1 MFCYVQLPA
10 LGVSFSSASVLS
22 NLTCMEM
29 YQRIRHIINVSTHK
43 LCDKRKTHEI
53 LSSKMQPVLS
63 LLNQLRLAVLCGWGI
78 TMVQN
83 YCWQMRFSIS
93 QSKINPVFSWITT
106 KVHRWLII
114 HCLCTYSFAVFF
126 FFCRSNLY
134 FSGWSRLIS
143 FFRMFT
149 LFFILRCSFFDWL
162 QQEFSNCLCEG
173 PPYGNIKD
181 EKKDCLNKIKIKN
194 IYSKAKQ

>member
-10 LGVSFSSASVLS
+10 LGVLFSSASVLS

-43 LCDKRKTHEI
+43 LCDKRKTCEI
-53 LSSKMQPVLS
+53 LSSKMPPVLS

-83 YCWQMRFSIS
+83 YCWQMRFNIS
-93 QSKINPVFSWITT
+93 QSKINPVFSRITT

-114 HCLCTYSFAVFF
+114 HCLFTYRLAVLFL

-134 FSGWSRLIS
+134 FSGWNRLIS

-149 LFFILRCSFFDWL
+149 LSLYYAVAFLTD
-162 QQEFSNCLCEG
+162 
-173 PPYGNIKD
+173 
-181 EKKDCLNKIKIKN
+181 
-194 IYSKAKQ
+194 YSKSFQTFWCL